1 MKKLSSWY
9 AFMRFQES
17 WYANMGFM
25 HAQDVWH
32 RDHSES
38 YPIPSSYETISLE
51 PTKPWNNDLHN
62 NVTIKK
68 IKLCLNIDLVCRN
81 RTLGMQISKFR
92 YANMDFF
99 KTPRIQIWFLGKDLV
114 FKYEFL
120 VPSIYPWFGVR
131 EWQMGWGS
139 RVIIR
144 RGLVGGWMTER
155 SQTEA
160 ELNGRA

>member
-32 RDHSES
+32 RNHSES
-38 YPIPSSYETISLE
+38 YPIPSSNETISLE
-51 PTKPWNNDLHN
+51 PTNNI
-62 NVTIKK
+62 TIKK
-68 IKLCLNIDLVCRN
+68 IKLCLKIDFVCRN

-92 YANMDFF
+92 YADMDFF

-120 VPSIYPWFGVR
+120 VPSIYPCNYQ
-131 EWQMGWGS
+131 ETAKPGWEMS
-139 RVIIR
+139 MFFTKEAQWKDPW
-144 RGLVGGWMTER
+144 RGRHKYMAPV
-155 SQTEA
+155 
-160 ELNGRA
+160 NIF